1 MGSQMR
7 TPLARVTAVAVA
19 SVLALSVAGCGSK
32 KSSPDASAS
41 GSPDASPS
49 VAPYIDVP
57 GDVQLTPPGT
67 KLKLGQDAVIAW
79 HPRQD
84 TVAALDVTV
93 TRIERTTYDKSFQ
106 GWNVGSKLAATTP
119 YFARAVVKNV
129 SGTDLGPIPVPLW
142 GQQDN
147 GTLVGTL
154 PFDKRTFA
162 PCHPAKLPKT
172 FKPGAKTDLCFVF
185 TISPGQ
191 DLASVTFQ
199 PLDSAGQQ
207 LQGITWKGKVQTKV
221 KPPAPPKK
229 TSKKSKSKSSKAG
242 KSGKSSGKSSSTASS
257 SPSQKASP

>member
-1 MGSQMR
+1 MTSRVR
-7 TPLARVTAVAVA
+7 TTSTRLAAVAAA
-19 SVLALSVAGCGSK
+19 SVLAVSVAGCGSK
-32 KSSPDASAS
+32 KGSSDSSADASS
-41 GSPDASPS
+41 STSPS
-49 VAPYIDVP
+49 VAPYVDVP
-57 GDVQLTPPGT
+57 GGVNLTPPGA
-67 KLKLGQDAVIAW
+67 KLKLGQHAVIAW

-93 TRIERTTYDKSFQ
+93 NRIERTTYDKSFQ

-147 GTLVGTL
+147 GTLVGSL

-172 FKPGAKTDLCFVF
+172 FKSGARTDLCFVF

-199 PLDSAGQQ
+199 PLDSSGRQ
-207 LQGITWKGKVQTKV
+207 LEGITWSGKVQTKV
-221 KPPAPPKK
+221 KPPAPKK
-229 TSKKSKSKSSKAG
+229 KASK
-242 KSGKSSGKSSSTASS
+242 KSGKSKAKGKKSGNTA
-257 SPSQKASP
+257 PSAKASP